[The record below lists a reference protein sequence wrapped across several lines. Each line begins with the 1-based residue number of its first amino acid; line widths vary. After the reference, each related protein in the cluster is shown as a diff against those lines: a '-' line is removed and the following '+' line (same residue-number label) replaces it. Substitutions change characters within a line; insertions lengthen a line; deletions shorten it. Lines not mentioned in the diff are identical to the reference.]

1 MSFLFSFLLFA
12 KRVKCHTF
20 HKVIFCQ
27 RHATKNEDVFPWE
40 MTTVWKRDWR
50 FSLFSLYD
58 DDRGMI
64 MMVVLVLLYVYLS
77 LSCDMNDDDENDGI
91 TQFETVLKVEH
102 VVGYNTTRRAKLVKN
117 KNIRTREMVTVIV
130 FLLMTMKLPWEY
142 NVV

>member
-1 MSFLFSFLLFA
+1 
-12 KRVKCHTF
+12 
-20 HKVIFCQ
+20 
-27 RHATKNEDVFPWE
+27 
-40 MTTVWKRDWR
+40 
-50 FSLFSLYD
+50 
-58 DDRGMI
+58 
-64 MMVVLVLLYVYLS
+64 MVVLVLLYVYLS